1 MFGTGGGGDSSTAVW
16 IRVRLT
22 GGFPSIQGRSPNSQA
37 VTIIKMTT
45 GEKRQH
51 PRLTT
56 RQTTIRNVLLVGRVL
71 NMSIGGLGIETT
83 TGLRIGSRHSFSVIF
98 AEKPVGIEAEIRW
111 CRLTQT
117 IGKGPGEVAA
127 IYRAGLSFT
136 RTLDLFPD
144 GGLKNN
150 GGWFDP
156 EVRVSR

>member
-1 MFGTGGGGDSSTAVW
+1 MKA
-16 IRVRLT
+16 
-22 GGFPSIQGRSPNSQA
+22 
-37 VTIIKMTT
+37 

-51 PRLTT
+51 PRLITQ
-56 RQTTIRNVLLVGRVL
+56 QTTIRNALLVGRVL
-71 NMSIGGLGIETT
+71 NMSLGGLGIETA

-98 AEKPVGIEAEIRW
+98 AEQPVEIEAEIRW